1 MQTTEGGLIIS
12 TKASTPSM
20 SLAEALVGEVVAV
33 GKDVDIKVKKG
44 DKIVYS
50 KYSTS
55 DVSIPDGDV
64 TFVAQKS
71 VLATLS

>member
-1 MQTTEGGLIIS
+1 M
-12 TKASTPSM
+12 
-20 SLAEALVGEVVAV
+20 GEVVAV

-44 DKIVYS
+44 DKVVYS

>member
-1 MQTTEGGLIIS
+1 MSTSSKGGAAIQD
-12 TKASTPSM
+12 AV
-20 SLAEALVGEVVAV
+20 VGEVLAV
-33 GKDVDIKVKKG
+33 GGEVDIKVSKG

-55 DVSIPDGDV
+55 DVSVPDGDV